1 MVSIPRLTFG
11 EAPHQ
16 SQIPLAD
23 RLSIGRSKDNRVVIA
38 DASVLPIQAYILFEG
53 NRCYIEDRGGES
65 VTMVNDKRVD
75 GQVSLRDGDIIQVGS
90 ARMQVCGLA
99 AAEKSP
105 AKDVV
110 PSDEKIVF
118 QCRCGKTL
126 RAPRK
131 YSGRKAKCAKCGNHL
146 VVPTVDSQKFTQ
158 TGNDR
163 VEDNSSTRS
172 HATGDLLQICNV
184 CNTEIQDSIDE
195 KMVCHVCD
203 LPFHADCWIENFGC
217 SAYGCRNVDLLKP
230 KPSQIDPDGARN
242 QAETVNQTET
252 DTPWGNVFLC
262 LNVVAGLFSLLLY
275 GIPSL
280 FVASGTLVFFT
291 NHARKSQHSLLI
303 VSIVLGFICFML
315 GLIVSLI
322 TNG

>member
-23 RLSIGRSKDNRVVIA
+23 RLSIGRSEDNRVVIA
-38 DASVLPIQAYILFEG
+38 DASVLPVQACILFEG

-65 VTMVNDKRVD
+65 VTIVNDKRVD
-75 GQVSLRDGDIIQVGS
+75 GRVSLKDGDIIQIGS
-90 ARMQVCGLA
+90 ARMQVCGLV

-110 PSDEKIVF
+110 PSDEKIIF

-131 YSGRKAKCAKCGNHL
+131 YSGRKGKCAKCGNHL
-146 VVPTVDSQKFTQ
+146 VVPAVDSKELIDSVDVNIADT
-158 TGNDR
+158 
-163 VEDNSSTRS
+163 STVHS
-172 HATGDLLQICNV
+172 QPATECLQICNV
-184 CNTEIQDSIDE
+184 CNTEIEDGVDD
-195 KMVCHVCD
+195 KTVCHACS
-203 LPFHADCWIENFGC
+203 LPFHTECWTENYGC

-230 KPSQIDPDGARN
+230 KPFQIDPDRARN

-252 DTPWGNVFLC
+252 DTPWGHVFLC

-291 NHARKSQHSLLI
+291 KHARESQHSRLI

-315 GLIVSLI
+315 GFIVSLI
-322 TNG
+322 TKG